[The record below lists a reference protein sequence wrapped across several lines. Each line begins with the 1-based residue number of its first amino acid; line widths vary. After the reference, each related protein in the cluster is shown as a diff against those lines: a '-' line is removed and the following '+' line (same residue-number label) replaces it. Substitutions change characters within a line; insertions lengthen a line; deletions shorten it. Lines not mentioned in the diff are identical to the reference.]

1 MRKKTALI
9 LIVCVL
15 LCATMVY
22 TAQSQTAPAGNTRGG
37 AMRGGRGGFGG
48 FGRGFGGGRGG
59 NTMVSMTPPIN
70 VTRIKLYEKTPN
82 VIEGTENELNP
93 MEPTLDLYI
102 PDTNN
107 ATGAG
112 VLLCPGGGY
121 LMLTVPGEGGTIA
134 EFFKSH
140 NVAAFVLRYRHGPQY
155 HYPTTLLDAQRA
167 LRLISWCQ
175 LRIHFYTMKLV
186 ATHVCRWKCILKISH
201 STDSEWAQ
209 I

>member
-1 MRKKTALI
+1 MLRLSKI
-9 LIVCVL
+9 LLMCMVIS
-15 LCATMVY
+15 LCMAIMAY
-22 TAQSQTAPAGNTRGG
+22 AQNVPPAGTRAGGMGRMGG
-37 AMRGGRGGFGG
+37 AFPGAG
-48 FGRGFGGGRGG
+48 GRGFGGGRGG
-59 NTMVSMTPPIN
+59 NTMVSMTPPAN

-82 VIEGTENELNP
+82 VVEGTENELNP

-102 PDTNN
+102 PDANK

-121 LMLTVPGEGGTIA
+121 SMLTVPGEGGTIA

-167 LRLISWCQ
+167 LRLI
-175 LRIHFYTMKLV
+175 RANAKEV
-186 ATHVCRWKCILKISH
+186 
-201 STDSEWAQ
+201 
-209 I
+209 